1 MSKTLIALTFSSIIA
16 QIIFSFYYSG
26 NIVNQNNQLDEY
38 KLKYQ
43 QLNLE
48 LAETKKQLTT
58 LTSIQHFQ
66 ESSHSASLFTNN
78 QSINISNF

>member
-1 MSKTLIALTFSSIIA
+1 MSKTLVVLTFSSIIA

-38 KLKYQ
+38 KTKYQ

-48 LAETKKQLTT
+48 LAETKKELAA

-66 ESSHSASLFTNN
+66 ESTQSAELFTNR
-78 QSINISNF
+78 QSVNISNF